1 MWLYVLLINKAL
13 ITQKS
18 HKGNS
23 MILLNR
29 NDYIK
34 QRNEMLSDSSKFKKL
49 DIKPGKEI
57 NSLLQKEDRL
67 TNFLQKM
74 KRHISDQLFKEL
86 YPRGSQPGIMYG
98 LSKIH
103 KRLIKNFSKLRSVLS
118 VINTATYGWAKFF
131 VPLIKCFTNNE
142 YSLKDSFKLV
152 NHITNQSSNCF
163 IASLDVD
170 SLCTNVPLDENINF
184 CIDELFKSEIKVSG
198 LSKKGMFEMLPLS
211 IREFYFV

>member
-1 MWLYVLLINKAL
+1 
-13 ITQKS
+13 
-18 HKGNS
+18 
-23 MILLNR
+23 
-29 NDYIK
+29 
-34 QRNEMLSDSSKFKKL
+34 MLSDSSKFKKL

-98 LSKIH
+98 LYKIH

-170 SLCTNVPLDENINF
+170 SLCTNVPLDEDINF